1 MSEHDSDS
9 EPMEITPQILLKA
22 YACGLFPMAESVD
35 DPTMFWIEPDMR
47 GIIPLQDFHVSKSL
61 ARTIRRQKFEVRVNS
76 DFEAVIEACAQATP
90 ERSDTWINQPIRKL
104 YAELFAMGRCH
115 TVEVWQEGALVGGL
129 YGVHL
134 GGAFFGESM
143 FSRVRDASKVAL
155 VHLVERIKAGGFI
168 LLDTQFITDHLKTF
182 GAVEIKQ
189 DDYVLLLEEALQI
202 EGDFFALDQQV
213 SPKDQP

>member
-1 MSEHDSDS
+1 MSEHDPDS

-202 EGDFFALDQQV
+202 EGDFFALDQN
-213 SPKDQP
+213 SKS

>member
-1 MSEHDSDS
+1 
-9 EPMEITPQILLKA
+9 MEITPQILLKA

-155 VHLVERIKAGGFI
+155 VHLVERIKAGGFT

-202 EGDFFALDQQV
+202 EGDFFALDQN
-213 SPKDQP
+213 SKS